1 MNKFLKYSLCLLGV
15 AIAIVIT
22 GIVYIVSTFDPNDYK
37 NHIIKL
43 VKEKQQRTLKLDG
56 DIHLVL
62 FPQAGIE
69 ITKASLSDFQSETQ
83 FMYIESAH
91 LSLELLPLLSK
102 KLIIDEILI
111 KGIKTTLIKF
121 KDGKTNIDDLLSLGK
136 SGEKQTPLIF
146 DIASVRAKES
156 ELIYFNEMTGERY
169 TFSEIKLNTG
179 RIANNIPIKIDYS
192 MIVHSIKPALNISTQ
207 LNSTIIFDSRKNLFH
222 LNKIK
227 LKATG
232 TAFDISNLDL
242 LAEGSAHTNF
252 GKQEFSA
259 KTLTIN
265 ASGKHEQYNFDA
277 KLDIPAL
284 NLSQNIFTGDK
295 VTLKT
300 RIDSSFGNVFA
311 NLIIL
316 GPTGNPH
323 SFRSNALLLELDL
336 KQPGQKANI
345 KIGSPVIYKVDQQ
358 LLTLPN
364 LALALYATDKRI
376 PDKLIDGKISGN
388 LQVDVLHQNVHA
400 EIAGGLLQ
408 SQVEATVVVNGFQNP
423 AIRFNIDIDQLD
435 ADSYLPEDAIRKPSA
450 PTDKP
455 FNFTFMENL
464 NLEGKLHIGALKIAN
479 IKLSQVHLDIQAAN
493 RSVTIK
499 SFPSDLNDRHIKS
512 TPPKE

>member
-1 MNKFLKYSLCLLGV
+1 MNKFLKYSLCILGV

-37 NHIIKL
+37 NHIIRL

-56 DIHLVL
+56 DIHLVF

-69 ITKASLSDFQSETQ
+69 ITKASLSDYQSETQ

-91 LSLELLPLLSK
+91 LSLGLLPLLSK

-111 KGIKTTLIKF
+111 KGIKATLIKF
-121 KDGKTNIDDLLSLGK
+121 KDGKTNIDDLLNLGN
-136 SGEKQTPLIF
+136 SGEKQTPLRF
-146 DIASVRAKES
+146 DIASVRVKES

-179 RIANNIPIKIDYS
+179 PITNNIPIKIDYS

-207 LNSTIIFDSRKNLFH
+207 LNATIIFDSRKNLFH

-242 LAEGSAHTNF
+242 LAEGSTHTNF
-252 GKQEFSA
+252 GKQEFAA

-284 NLSQNIFTGDK
+284 NLTQNTFTGDK

-311 NLIIL
+311 NLVML
-316 GPTGNPH
+316 SPTGNPH
-323 SFRSNALLLELDL
+323 SFRSNTLLLELDL
-336 KQPGQKANI
+336 KQPGQKINI
-345 KIGSPVIYKVDQQ
+345 RIGSPVIYKVDQQ

-364 LALALYATDKRI
+364 LALALYATDRRI

-388 LQVDVLHQNVHA
+388 LQVDALHQNVHA

-408 SQVEATVVVNGFQNP
+408 SQVEATVAVNGFQNP

-435 ADSYLPEDAIRKPSA
+435 ADSYLPEDAIRKPPA
-450 PTDKP
+450 PADKP

-479 IKLSQVHLDIQAAN
+479 VKLSQVHLDIQAAN
-493 RSVTIK
+493 SSITIK
-499 SFPSDLNDRHIKS
+499 PLPSDLNDRDIKS
-512 TPPKE
+512 TPQKK